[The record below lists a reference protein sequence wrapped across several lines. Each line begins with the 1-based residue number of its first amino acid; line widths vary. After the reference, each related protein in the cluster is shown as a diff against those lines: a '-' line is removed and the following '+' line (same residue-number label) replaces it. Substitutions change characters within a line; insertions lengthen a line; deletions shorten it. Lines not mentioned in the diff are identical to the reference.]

1 MNKDIEKT
9 FTIIILIFTFWVCFL
24 IIEINNLNKRIEDL
38 EKQSKEVH
46 EYILNR
52 IGG

>member
-1 MNKDIEKT
+1 MKEVIGQT
-9 FTIIILIFTFWVCFL
+9 ILILGIWFMIIFL
-24 IIEINNLNKRIEDL
+24 AYQIDILNERIDDL